1 MTRKDQEEK
10 AKKQY
15 ANAEVAGLA
24 RIAPIAPEIPTTL
37 VGPTQQK
44 TGAAWLS
51 EYVNSLKK
59 PITPEE
65 EARRER
71 AARAV
76 QGVAGL
82 GNVMTAFSNLA
93 FTGKGA
99 PSQTLPTQQ
108 ADAMGKEIT
117 SWQDKLASEREKYAA
132 AMLGAKTQQWKMEQ
146 EAQQRAQMQANTD
159 RAYEFQKSE
168 AERQQKNW
176 ETTNAQN
183 QAQQAKTNEQWE
195 KTHRLAQQ
203 RENRL
208 YQEESKKNKPVPFL
222 LGDNEWIE
230 VPKDKW
236 TKSEIASVYAKIP
249 EDVRKK
255 IETVTSES
263 SGYDGESTT
272 REIKPTPE
280 QMEQYIGQYKHLPE
294 VANALRKLAGL
305 KPVEPK
311 PEEVAHE
318 ITYTPNGPVSVN
330 PQNPYIT
337 GESELIDYV
346 PKNK

>member
-24 RIAPIAPEIPTTL
+24 RIAPIAPEIPTTP
-37 VGPTQQK
+37 VDPTQQK
-44 TGAAWLS
+44 IGAAWLS
-51 EYVNSLKK
+51 DYVNSLKK
-59 PITPEE
+59 PVTPEE

-146 EAQQRAQMQANTD
+146 EERRYADQLKQQGIENTIKLGNLEMSRAKLAHDMDYAKQMLDLRVKELIQNGKKADQAFAQAMKELDLRKDQLQLSRDELTARQDGSYYSKSGSTGKAPTYLDVNGMTMRYNEDALTDASSMQAANILGLGDEVNSPTQARMMVGAALNNKD
-159 RAYEFQKSE
+159 PKMSE
-168 AERQQKNW
+168 EDKKKIADVTEYLIGVG
-176 ETTNAQN
+176 AI
-183 QAQQAKTNEQWE
+183 AA
-195 KTHRLAQQ
+195 
-203 RENRL
+203 
-208 YQEESKKNKPVPFL
+208 ESKGKGEKKLGLNKKTISW
-222 LGDNEWIE
+222 DE
-230 VPKDKW
+230 
-236 TKSEIASVYAKIP
+236 
-249 EDVRKK
+249 
-255 IETVTSES
+255 
-263 SGYDGESTT
+263 
-272 REIKPTPE
+272 
-280 QMEQYIGQYKHLPE
+280 
-294 VANALRKLAGL
+294 
-305 KPVEPK
+305 
-311 PEEVAHE
+311 
-318 ITYTPNGPVSVN
+318 
-330 PQNPYIT
+330 
-337 GESELIDYV
+337 
-346 PKNK
+346 